1 MSYNQTI
8 RIPLITLV
16 RIDCLRRAGVAL
28 LVRGLALLCL
38 LHVSFVA
45 HAESQPETDLAAA
58 VEKAILTNP
67 EVLARWH
74 NYRAAMSDQ
83 EIARSGYRPRIDAQA
98 FTGRE
103 DRKEPGSASSDYTHN
118 GYLLELR
125 QMLFDGFATRS
136 LVEREGFTKL
146 ARYYD
151 LLAITDETAYEVTR
165 AYLDVLRHRQLAKL
179 ARENWSVHKEL
190 FDQIARRTRAGVGR
204 GVDLEQAAG
213 RLALAQSN
221 WLTDQTNLHDVSERY
236 RRLVGMAP
244 GETLSLPGPTRQ
256 HLAQETDVL
265 VTTLTNNPT
274 FRSAVAEV
282 RARRAGR
289 HIERANNYPTFEFR
303 ASHGSDS
310 NLNGVSGD
318 TDVSKLQLVLNY
330 NLYKGGG
337 DSARIRSAQ
346 ESFYAAIDLRDKA
359 CRDVRQQTAIAWN
372 EMRQTTEQIR
382 YLEQHELSTEKART
396 AYRQQFDIGQRTLL
410 DLLDTENEY
419 FSAKRAV
426 LDARYDQQQA
436 EYRVLAFMHKILPA
450 LGLAPLAKQAP
461 EEAALNDESE
471 DAAIRCN
478 TELAFSEPLDLAAAE
493 PNIPNP
499 RSDGVLASSFRQS
512 FTNSSI
518 KVDQTRENVKISIP
532 GSVVF
537 ANNSTAISSSFH
549 GILDELTTALRQH
562 PKTSIRII
570 GHTDSTGDEAYNL
583 RLSVQRASEVANYLK
598 TNGIAAKRITA
609 TGQGERN
616 PVATNKT
623 ASGRAKNRRVEVLV
637 SHTGTARP

>member
-1 MSYNQTI
+1 MSYSRTT
-8 RIPLITLV
+8 RKLLVALV
-16 RIDCLRRAGVAL
+16 RAVDLLRTRIVVSVTGVAI
-28 LVRGLALLCL
+28 LALMSTGASAQA
-38 LHVSFVA
+38 VTR
-45 HAESQPETDLAAA
+45 PEMGLAAA
-58 VEKAILTNP
+58 VEKAILTNL

-74 NYRAAMSDQ
+74 NYRAAASDQ
-83 EIARSGYRPRIDAQA
+83 QVARSGYRPRIDAQA

-118 GYLLELR
+118 GYLIELR
-125 QMLFDGFATRS
+125 QMLFDGFGTRS
-136 LVEREGFTKL
+136 QVEREGFTKL

-165 AYLDVLRHRQLAKL
+165 AYLDVLRHRRLAKL
-179 ARENWSVHKEL
+179 ARKNWEVHKEL

-221 WLTDQTNLHDVSERY
+221 WLTDKTNLHDVSERY
-236 RRLVGMAP
+236 LRLVGMPP
-244 GETLSLPGPTRQ
+244 GETLPPPGQVRQ
-256 HLAQETDVL
+256 HIKPEVDVP
-265 VTTLTNNPT
+265 VSTLSNNPT
-274 FRSAVAEV
+274 FRSAIAEV

-289 HIERANNYPTFEFR
+289 HVERANNYPTFEFR

-318 TDVSKLQLVLNY
+318 TDISKLQLVLNY

-337 DSARIRSAQ
+337 DSARIRSAR
-346 ESFYAAIDLRDKA
+346 ESFYAAIDLRDKT

-372 EMRQTTEQIR
+372 EMRQVAEQIR

-426 LDARYDQQQA
+426 LNARHDQLQA
-436 EYRVLAFMHKILPA
+436 EYRVLAFMHRILPA

-461 EEAALNDESE
+461 EEAALNEESE

-478 TELAFSEPLDLAAAE
+478 TEMALSEPLELNAVEA
-493 PNIPNP
+493 P
-499 RSDGVLASSFRQS
+499 RATIQDKEMLASSLSQS
-512 FTNSSI
+512 FSGSSI
-518 KVDQTRENVKISIP
+518 KVERTQQNVKISIP

-537 ANNSTAISSSFH
+537 ANNSVAISTSFH
-549 GILDELTTALRQH
+549 AILDELTAALKQH
-562 PKTSIRII
+562 PQTSVRII
-570 GHTDSTGDEAYNL
+570 GHTGSTGSENYNL
-583 RLSVQRASEVANYLK
+583 RLSERRASEVANYLSA
-598 TNGIAAKRITA
+598 NGIAAKRITSA
-609 TGQGERN
+609 GQGERN

-623 ASGRAKNRRVEVLV
+623 AAGRAKNRRVEVLV
-637 SHTGTARP
+637 SQ